1 MVAVKKSNGFSTNY
15 NLETLKTDEKIKNDG
30 PDSARTPKTP
40 RTKQYSELT
49 AKNSTPKV
57 GEYYTARGAVSS
69 KDKINTE
76 PDSGKRR
83 ESASAKRKEPES
95 AKKRDS
101 DLQTES
107 RTTAAASSNPRASA
121 LQDSKWD
128 SLVIFM
134 ALMVLKSKIEIAS
147 DSRICS
153 SKLWHIPFS
162 I

>member
-1 MVAVKKSNGFSTNY
+1 MLVVKKSNGFSTNY

-40 RTKQYSELT
+40 RAKQFSEFT

-69 KDKINTE
+69 KDKTNTE
-76 PDSGKRR
+76 PDSAKRR
-83 ESASAKRKEPES
+83 EPESAKRKEPSS

-107 RTTAAASSNPRASA
+107 RATAAASSNPRASA

-128 SLVIFM
+128 SLVSFI
-134 ALMVLKSKIEIAS
+134 ALTV
-147 DSRICS
+147 
-153 SKLWHIPFS
+153 F
-162 I
+162 